1 MPSMKHRVS
10 NVLAWVG
17 SPFLPWLSISLALS
31 LLTQDKGFNNYDSV
45 ALVAVTYGLLIWLP
59 AGIVNYIMVG
69 SFRVFPW
76 KQVGEEVE

>member
-1 MPSMKHRVS
+1 MKHRIS

-17 SPFLPWLSISLALS
+17 IPFLPSLSICLVML
-31 LLTQDKGFNNYDSV
+31 LLTQDKDYSIFV
-45 ALVAVTYGLLIWLP
+45 AIAIIFGLLIWLP

-76 KQVGEEVE
+76 KKIDEEIE